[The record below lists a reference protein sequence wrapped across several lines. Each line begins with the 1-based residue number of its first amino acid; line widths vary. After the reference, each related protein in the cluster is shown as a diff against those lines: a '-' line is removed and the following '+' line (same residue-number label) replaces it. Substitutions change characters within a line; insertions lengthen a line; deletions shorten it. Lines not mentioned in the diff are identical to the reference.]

1 MRDWSHCDPPCT
13 HRATITAI
21 FGGTPHRQKS
31 QWETDLIVTLLAHI
45 APLSLL
51 SLEALH
57 TDRSHNERL
66 ISLWPS
72 LHTSRHYHCYLW
84 RHSTQTEA
92 TMRDWS
98 HCDPLCTHRAT
109 ITAIFGGTPHRQKS
123 QWETDLIV
131 TLPAHIAP
139 LSLAAIFGGTP
150 HRQKSQW
157 ETDLIVTLSAHIA
170 PLSLLSLEALH
181 TDRGHNERLIS
192 LWPSLHTSRHYH
204 CYLWRH
210 STQTEVTMRD
220 WSHCDPP
227 CTHRATITSC
237 YLWRHSTQTEVT
249 MRDWSH
255 CDPLCTHRAT
265 ITAIFGGTPHRQK
278 SQWET
283 DLIVTLP
290 AHIAPLSLLSL
301 EALHTDRSH
310 NERLISFWPSLHTSR
325 HYHCYLWRHSTQTEA
340 TMRDWSHCD
349 PLCTHRATITAIF
362 GGTPHRQKSQWETDL
377 IVTLP
382 AHIAPLSLAAIFGG
396 TPHRQKSQW
405 ETDLIVTLSAHI
417 APLSLLYLEAL
428 HTDRSHN
435 ERLISLWPSLHTS
448 RHYHCY
454 LWRHATQTEVT
465 MRDWSHC
472 DPPCTHRAI
481 ITAIFGG
488 TPHRQK
494 SQWETDLIVTL
505 PAHIAPLSL
514 LSLEALHTDR
524 SHNERLISL
533 WPSLHT
539 SRHYHCYLWRH
550 STQTEVTMRDWS
562 HCDPPCTHRATIT
575 AIFGGTPHRQKPQ
588 WETDLILTLPA
599 HIAPLSLLSLE
610 ALHTD
615 RSHNE
620 RLISFWPS
628 LHTSR
633 HYHCY
638 LWWHSTQTE
647 ATMRDW
653 SHCDP
658 PCTHRATITAIFGGT
673 PHRQKPQW
681 ETDLIVTLSAHIAPL
696 SLLSLEALHTDR
708 SHNERLISLWPSLHT
723 SRHYHCYLW
732 RHSTQ
737 TEATMRDWSHC
748 DPPCTHRAT
757 ITAIFGGTPHRQKSQ
772 WETDLIVTLPAHIA
786 PLSLAAIFGG
796 TPQRQKS
803 QWETDL
809 IVTLPAHI
817 APLSLLSLEALHT
830 DRSHN
835 ERLISLW
842 PSLHTSRHY
851 HCYLWRHSTQTE
863 VTMRDWSHCDPPC
876 THRATITAIFGGTP
890 HRQKPQWETDLIV
903 TLSAHMAPLSLL
915 SLEALHTDRSH
926 NERLISLWPSLH
938 TSRHYHCYL
947 WRHSTQTEATMRD
960 WSHCD
965 PPCTHR
971 ATITAIFGGTPHR
984 QKSQWETDLIVTL
997 PAHIAPLS
1005 LAAIFGGTPH
1015 RHKSQWET
1023 DLIVTLPAHIA
1034 PLSLL
1039 SLEALHT
1046 DRSHN
1051 ERLISLWP
1059 SLHTSRHYHCYLW
1072 RHSTQTEV
1080 TMRDWSHCD
1089 PPCTHRATITAIFGG
1104 TPHRQKP
1111 QWETDLI
1118 VTLSAHMAPLSLLS
1132 LEALHTDRSHNER
1145 LISLWPSLHTS
1156 RHHHCYLWRHSTQTE
1171 VTMRDW
1177 SHCDPLCTHRATS
1190 TAIFGGTPHRQKSQ
1204 WETDLIVTLSAHIAP
1219 LALLSL
1225 EALHTDRSH
1234 NERLISLWPSLHTSR
1249 HYHCYLWRHSTQT
1262 EATMRDW
1269 SHCDPPCTHRATI
1282 TAIFGGTPHRQKSQW
1297 ETDLIVTL
1305 PAHIAPLSL
1314 AAIFGGTPHRHKSQW
1329 ETDLIVTLPAH
1340 IAPLSLLSL
1349 EALHT
1354 DRSHN
1359 ERLISLWPSLHTSR
1373 HYHCYLW
1380 RHSTQTEVTMRDWS
1394 HCDPPCTHRATIT
1407 AIFGGTPHR
1416 QKPQWETDLIV
1427 TLSAH
1432 MAPLSLLS
1440 LEALHTDRSH
1450 NERLISLWPSLHTS
1464 RHHHCY
1470 LWRHSTQT
1478 EVTMRDWSHCDPL
1491 CTHRATITA
1500 IFGGTPHRQKSQWET
1515 DLIVTLSA
1523 HIAPLA
1529 LLSLEALHT
1538 DRSHNE
1544 RLISLWPSLHTSRHY
1559 HCYRWRHATQTEV
1572 TMRDWSHCDPPCTHR
1587 AIITAIFGGT
1597 PHRQKPSQQE
1607 TFLQRSLKV
1616 VFRLTENKFP
1626 SNVFGTFW

>member
-13 HRATITAI
+13 HRATSTAI

-31 QWETDLIVTLLAHI
+31 QWETDLIVTLPAHI

-98 HCDPLCTHRAT
+98 HCDP
-109 ITAIFGGTPHRQKS
+109 
-123 QWETDLIV
+123 
-131 TLPAHIAP
+131 
-139 LSLAAIFGGTP
+139 
-150 HRQKSQW
+150 
-157 ETDLIVTLSAHIA
+157 
-170 PLSLLSLEALH
+170 
-181 TDRGHNERLIS
+181 
-192 LWPSLHTSRHYH
+192 
-204 CYLWRH
+204 
-210 STQTEVTMRD
+210 
-220 WSHCDPP
+220 P
-227 CTHRATITSC
+227 CTHRAT
-237 YLWRHSTQTEVT
+237 
-249 MRDWSH
+249 
-255 CDPLCTHRAT
+255 
-265 ITAIFGGTPHRQK
+265 
-278 SQWET
+278 
-283 DLIVTLP
+283 
-290 AHIAPLSLLSL
+290 
-301 EALHTDRSH
+301 
-310 NERLISFWPSLHTSR
+310 
-325 HYHCYLWRHSTQTEA
+325 
-340 TMRDWSHCD
+340 
-349 PLCTHRATITAIF
+349 
-362 GGTPHRQKSQWETDL
+362 
-377 IVTLP
+377 
-382 AHIAPLSLAAIFGG
+382 
-396 TPHRQKSQW
+396 
-405 ETDLIVTLSAHI
+405 
-417 APLSLLYLEAL
+417 
-428 HTDRSHN
+428 
-435 ERLISLWPSLHTS
+435 
-448 RHYHCY
+448 
-454 LWRHATQTEVT
+454 
-465 MRDWSHC
+465 
-472 DPPCTHRAI
+472 

-575 AIFGGTPHRQKPQ
+575 AIFGGTPHRQKSQ
-588 WETDLILTLPA
+588 WETDLILTLP
-599 HIAPLSLLSLE
+599 
-610 ALHTD
+610 
-615 RSHNE
+615 
-620 RLISFWPS
+620 
-628 LHTSR
+628 
-633 HYHCY
+633 
-638 LWWHSTQTE
+638 
-647 ATMRDW
+647 
-653 SHCDP
+653 
-658 PCTHRATITAIFGGT
+658 
-673 PHRQKPQW
+673 
-681 ETDLIVTLSAHIAPL
+681 AHIAPL

-772 WETDLIVTLPAHIA
+772 WETDLIVTL
-786 PLSLAAIFGG
+786 S
-796 TPQRQKS
+796 
-803 QWETDL
+803 
-809 IVTLPAHI
+809 AHI

-903 TLSAHMAPLSLL
+903 TLPAGPAHIAPLSLL

-947 WRHSTQTEATMRD
+947 WRHSTQTEVTMRD

-1005 LAAIFGGTPH
+1005 LLSLEALHTDRSHNERLISLWPSLHTSRHYHCYLWRHSTQTEVTMRDWSHCDPPCTHRATSTAIFGGTPH
-1015 RHKSQWET
+1015 RQKSQWET

-1034 PLSLL
+1034 PLALLSLEALHTDRSHNERLISLWPSLHTSRHYHCYLWRHSTQTEVTMRDWSHCDPPCTHRATSTAIFGGTPHRQKSQWETDLILTLPAHIAPLALL

-1118 VTLSAHMAPLSLLS
+1118 VTL
-1132 LEALHTDRSHNER
+1132 
-1145 LISLWPSLHTS
+1145 
-1156 RHHHCYLWRHSTQTE
+1156 
-1171 VTMRDW
+1171 
-1177 SHCDPLCTHRATS
+1177 
-1190 TAIFGGTPHRQKSQ
+1190 
-1204 WETDLIVTLSAHIAP
+1204 
-1219 LALLSL
+1219 
-1225 EALHTDRSH
+1225 
-1234 NERLISLWPSLHTSR
+1234 
-1249 HYHCYLWRHSTQT
+1249 
-1262 EATMRDW
+1262 
-1269 SHCDPPCTHRATI
+1269 
-1282 TAIFGGTPHRQKSQW
+1282 
-1297 ETDLIVTL
+1297 
-1305 PAHIAPLSL
+1305 
-1314 AAIFGGTPHRHKSQW
+1314 
-1329 ETDLIVTLPAH
+1329 PAH

-1354 DRSHN
+1354 DISHN
-1359 ERLISLWPSLHTSR
+1359 ERLISSWPSLHTSR

-1416 QKPQWETDLIV
+1416 QK
-1427 TLSAH
+1427 
-1432 MAPLSLLS
+1432 
-1440 LEALHTDRSH
+1440 
-1450 NERLISLWPSLHTS
+1450 
-1464 RHHHCY
+1464 
-1470 LWRHSTQT
+1470 
-1478 EVTMRDWSHCDPL
+1478 
-1491 CTHRATITA
+1491 
-1500 IFGGTPHRQKSQWET
+1500 SQWET
-1515 DLIVTLSA
+1515 DLIVTLPA

-1544 RLISLWPSLHTSRHY
+1544 RLISLWPSLHTSRH
-1559 HCYRWRHATQTEV
+1559 
-1572 TMRDWSHCDPPCTHR
+1572 
-1587 AIITAIFGGT
+1587 
-1597 PHRQKPSQQE
+1597 
-1607 TFLQRSLKV
+1607 
-1616 VFRLTENKFP
+1616 
-1626 SNVFGTFW
+1626 